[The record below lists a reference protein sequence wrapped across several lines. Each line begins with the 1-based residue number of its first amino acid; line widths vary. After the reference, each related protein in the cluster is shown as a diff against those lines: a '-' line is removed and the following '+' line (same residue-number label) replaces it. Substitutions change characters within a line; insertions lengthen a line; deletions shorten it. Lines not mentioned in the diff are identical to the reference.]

1 MHISAKVD
9 YAVRALLLLAQ
20 RAPEL
25 VTAEALSAEQDLP
38 REYAEQILT
47 ELRKLGY
54 VVSKRGARGGY
65 QLAHPADEVLLG
77 PVLSALEGPFVT
89 VRAALP
95 QTLTYRGVAQHLPVL
110 WGALDDTLHDVLD
123 HVTLADLLTGEL
135 GAARDP
141 ATVPVPSPDGLSDPS
156 LVGGG

>member
-54 VVSKRGARGGY
+54 VVSKRGARGGFH
-65 QLAHPADEVLLG
+65 LAHPADEVLIG
-77 PVLSALEGPFVT
+77 PVLSSLEGPFVT

-95 QTLTYRGVAQHLPVL
+95 DTLTYRGVAQHLPTL
-110 WGALDDTLHDVLD
+110 WGALDETLHDVLD
-123 HVTLADLLTGEL
+123 HVTLADLLTG
-135 GAARDP
+135 AVPSPRDP
-141 ATVPVPSPDGLSDPS
+141 AVAPGPGAGTPERPS
-156 LVGGG
+156 LVGGC